1 MCLFRFK
8 CICLGSSVYL
18 SYSFIGEMVE
28 IKIHKGKED
37 LPLFD
42 FRTIANATNNF
53 SLGNK
58 LGQGGFG
65 PVYKVITLFQLYDR
79 PSVTR

>member
-1 MCLFRFK
+1 MIEK
-8 CICLGSSVYL
+8 
-18 SYSFIGEMVE
+18 E
-28 IKIHKGKED
+28 IDKGRDD

-53 SLGNK
+53 SDGNK

-65 PVYKVITLFQLYDR
+65 PVYKVIILFQQLILV
-79 PSVTR
+79 SLMIKLL